1 MRGKIMPCFCRH
13 STDAELIHSVAMY
26 VHNISRKHYILFH
39 FLCVKT
45 HFFLVSFLEQ
55 ELMEWPQLDRK
66 WYNGISNM

>member
-1 MRGKIMPCFCRH
+1 
-13 STDAELIHSVAMY
+13 MY
-26 VHNISRKHYILFH
+26 VHKISRKHYILFH